1 MLGLRELADRPLA
14 STPLWT
20 RDIVVVV
27 TFVPRVSVLPGEG
40 LRFARYAPDPALA
53 RVVESYWTLDVQQ
66 PPAELTVLPDGLTDL
81 TFDVGAEP
89 AAYVTGPLTR
99 PETYRHE
106 RPVSLL
112 GVSLQPGAAVS
123 VLGIDVV
130 ALPDGWTPL
139 SEVIGPV
146 AGELAERIAAAEPV
160 QPRLAVVDTFLA
172 ARLRG
177 AAADDRVRQALDTIL
192 DRSGDI
198 EVEQVARDSAA
209 SPRHLGRLFD
219 TWVGI
224 SPKRFARIVRVQAAL
239 RLLLESPDRDLADLA
254 ADLGFADHAHLTRE
268 IRALAGEAP
277 SLLARRLHRDDPAV
291 SFKRDD
297 GDDS

>member
-1 MLGLRELADRPLA
+1 M
-14 STPLWT
+14 
-20 RDIVVVV
+20 VV
-27 TFVPRVSVLPGEG
+27 TVDVVPRVSVLPGDG
-40 LRFARYAPDPALA
+40 LRFARFAPDPALA
-53 RVVESYWTLDVQQ
+53 GVVESYWTLDVQR

-81 TFDVGAEP
+81 TFDVGGEP
-89 AAYVTGPLTR
+89 TAYVTGPLTR
-99 PETYRHE
+99 PETYRHD

-130 ALPDGWTPL
+130 ALADGWTPL
-139 SEVIGPV
+139 ADVVGPV
-146 AGELAERIAAAEPV
+146 AGELAEQVATAEPV
-160 QPRLAVVDTFLA
+160 QPRLAVLDTFLA

-177 AAADDRVRQALDTIL
+177 AVADNRVRQALDTIL
-192 DRSGDI
+192 DRSGDV

-219 TWVGI
+219 SWIGM

-239 RLLLESPDRDLADLA
+239 RLLMASPDRDLADLA

-268 IRALAGEAP
+268 IRALTGEPP
-277 SLLARRLHRDDPAV
+277 SVLARRLHRDDPAV
-291 SFKRDD
+291 LFKRDD
-297 GDDS
+297 GDDF

>member
-1 MLGLRELADRPLA
+1 MLV
-14 STPLWT
+14 T
-20 RDIVVVV
+20 VVV
-27 TFVPRVSVLPGEG
+27 VPRVSVLPGEG
-40 LRFARYAPDPALA
+40 LRFARFAPDPALA
-53 RVVESYWTLDVQQ
+53 GVVESYWTLDVER

-89 AAYVTGPLTR
+89 AGYVTGPLTR

-130 ALPDGWTPL
+130 SLADGWTPL
-139 SEVIGPV
+139 ASVVGPV

-160 QPRLAVVDTFLA
+160 QPRLAVVDAFLA

-177 AAADDRVRQALDTIL
+177 AAADDRVRHALHTIVE
-192 DRSGDI
+192 RSGDV

-209 SPRHLGRLFD
+209 SARHLGRLFD
-219 TWVGI
+219 AWIGI
-224 SPKRFARIVRVQAAL
+224 SPKRFARIVRAQAAL
-239 RLLLESPDRDLADLA
+239 RLLMESPDRDLAGVA
-254 ADLGFADHAHLTRE
+254 AGLGFADHAHLTRE
-268 IRALAGEAP
+268 IRALTGEPP
-277 SLLARRLHRDDPAV
+277 SVLARRLHRDDPAV
-291 SFKRDD
+291 SFKREGT
-297 GDDS
+297 GDS

>member
-1 MLGLRELADRPLA
+1 MLATVNL
-14 STPLWT
+14 
-20 RDIVVVV
+20 
-27 TFVPRVSVLPGEG
+27 VPRVSVLPGEG
-40 LRFARYAPDPALA
+40 LGFARFAPDPALA
-53 RVVESYWTLDVQQ
+53 GVVESYWTLEVQR

-81 TFDVGAEP
+81 TFDVGGEP

-123 VLGIDVV
+123 ILGIDVV
-130 ALPDGWTPL
+130 SLADGWTPL
-139 SEVIGPV
+139 AEVIGPV
-146 AGELAERIAAAEPV
+146 AGELVERIAAAEPV

-177 AAADDRVRQALDTIL
+177 AADDDRVRQALHTIL
-192 DRSGDI
+192 DRSGDV
-198 EVEQVARDSAA
+198 EVERVARDSAA

-219 TWVGI
+219 AWIGI

-239 RLLLESPDRDLADLA
+239 RLLMESPDRDLADLA

-268 IRALAGEAP
+268 IRALTGEPP
-277 SLLARRLHRDDPAV
+277 SALARRLHRDDPAV
-291 SFKRDD
+291 SFKR
-297 GDDS
+297 GDTAGS